1 MILVLFK
8 ILRENITKHCSF
20 PVIKQIIWKGIEK
33 NAAEIITKQNY
44 SCLLLQRLF
53 NFFFVKNNK
62 KSHPQVFYRT
72 VVLMALVEIPGRHQ
86 LNTAALIE
94 IGL

>member
-20 PVIKQIIWKGIEK
+20 LVIKQIIWKEIEK

-72 VVLMALVEIPGRHQ
+72 VVLMALVEIP
-86 LNTAALIE
+86 
-94 IGL
+94 

>member
-20 PVIKQIIWKGIEK
+20 LVIKQIIWKEIEK

-94 IGL
+94 KGL

>member
-20 PVIKQIIWKGIEK
+20 LVIKQIIWKGIEK

-44 SCLLLQRLF
+44 SCLLLVAKITYYWL
-53 NFFFVKNNK
+53 
-62 KSHPQVFYRT
+62 Y
-72 VVLMALVEIPGRHQ
+72 LLLVAKICDK
-86 LNTAALIE
+86 
-94 IGL
+94 